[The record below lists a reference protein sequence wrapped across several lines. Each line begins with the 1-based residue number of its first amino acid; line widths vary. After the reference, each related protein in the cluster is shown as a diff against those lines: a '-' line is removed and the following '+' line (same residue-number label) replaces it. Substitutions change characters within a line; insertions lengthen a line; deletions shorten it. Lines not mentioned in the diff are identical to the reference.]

1 MDLQPTAALRNRR
14 NLRRLDNR
22 VEEFLEGA
30 RRPVFVVARTGACN
44 APVRNPDQRPGAA
57 GRILLILAAL
67 CLLFTLGAPVHA
79 APIQLEAQHD
89 EALAPLPPQFQAGAE
104 VEEAAPI
111 QHIEW
116 FPIPSWM
123 AGTWAKQGDYEDSA
137 VNLQT
142 GQQLGSPVFIR
153 NADSLSFGDQCDN
166 KGTVW
171 HAEILPFRSDGYNGK
186 TEDRRYVT
194 QMRCVTNSAQEV
206 VLQVRSF
213 VTSIDPKKHKVRGSK
228 QQDEFITFQPLDA
241 QQIQTT
247 SSTRSYSGTGQPLMQ
262 SKSHTTR
269 TRAAAFVPVP
279 TINGIDLRRSLADY
293 LAQHNWAYLIPQQGG
308 N

>member
-1 MDLQPTAALRNRR
+1 MELQPTAALRNRP
-14 NLRRLDNR
+14 NLRWLDK
-22 VEEFLEGA
+22 
-30 RRPVFVVARTGACN
+30 
-44 APVRNPDQRPGAA
+44 
-57 GRILLILAAL
+57 LIFATF
-67 CLLFTLGAPVHA
+67 CLLVTLAVPVHA

-89 EALAPLPPQFQAGAE
+89 EALPPLPSQFQAGAE
-104 VEEAAPI
+104 VDEAAPI

-116 FPIPSWM
+116 FPIPIWM

-137 VNLQT
+137 VKLQT

-153 NADSLSFGDQCDN
+153 NADSLSFGDQCDG

-194 QMRCVTNSAQEV
+194 QMRCVTNSAQLV

-213 VTSIDPKKHKVRGSK
+213 VSSIDLKKHKVRGSK

-241 QQIQTT
+241 QQIQTF
-247 SSTRSYSGTGQPLMQ
+247 SSTRSYSATGQPLMQ
-262 SKSHTTR
+262 SRSHTTR

-279 TINGIDLRRSLADY
+279 TINGIDLRRSLAQY
-293 LAQHNWAYLIPQQGG
+293 LTEHNWAYLIPQQGSD
-308 N
+308 